1 MRVMETMT
9 PPTGAMA
16 PPMRPVPDPRGTT
29 GTECARQSRT
39 TAATC
44 SADSGSTTTS
54 GAPL

>member
-1 MRVMETMT
+1 MDTMT

-29 GTECARQSRT
+29 ATACARQSRAM
-39 TAATC
+39 AATWA
-44 SADSGSTTTS
+44 ADSGSTTTS